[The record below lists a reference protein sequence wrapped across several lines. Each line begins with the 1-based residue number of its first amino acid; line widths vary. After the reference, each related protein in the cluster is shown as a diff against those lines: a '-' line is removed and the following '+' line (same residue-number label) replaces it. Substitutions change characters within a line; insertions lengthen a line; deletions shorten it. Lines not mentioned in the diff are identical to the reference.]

1 MDGSCTNWYS
11 NRMTRRIT
19 VTGTAHS
26 SADAHVL
33 YELLR
38 DRPSWPT
45 WSSLGRYEHVS
56 GTEGELDSVCVFVT
70 NGIRSVE
77 RIVEL
82 VPDRRLSYALLS
94 GLPMRDYRAN
104 VDLTPTAAGTD
115 VQWQSSFEP
124 KVRGT
129 GWFFRAMM
137 GALLPRM
144 AAALARRA
152 DELVAGAAPRR

>member
-1 MDGSCTNWYS
+1 MA
-11 NRMTRRIT
+11 RIT

-33 YELLR
+33 YEILR
-38 DRPSWPT
+38 DRPTWPT
-45 WSSLGRYEHVS
+45 WSSLGRYEYVS
-56 GTEGELDSVCVFVT
+56 GTEGELESVCVFVT

-77 RIVEL
+77 RLVEL
-82 VPDRRLSYALLS
+82 VPDRRLAYALLS
-94 GLPMRDYRAN
+94 GLPMREYRGV
-104 VDLTPTAAGTD
+104 VDLTPAGSGTD
-115 VQWQSSFEP
+115 IRWQSTFEP

-144 AAALARRA
+144 AASLARHA
-152 DELVAGAAPRR
+152 DALVGAAGPQR

>member
-1 MDGSCTNWYS
+1 
-11 NRMTRRIT
+11 MTRRIT

-38 DRPSWPT
+38 DRPSWPS
-45 WSSLGRYEHVS
+45 WSSLGRYEYVS
-56 GTEGELDSVCVFVT
+56 GTEGELDAVCVFVT
-70 NGIRSVE
+70 NRIRSVE

-94 GLPMRDYRAN
+94 GLPMRDYRGN
-104 VDLTPTAAGTD
+104 VDLTPTGSGTD
-115 VQWQSSFEP
+115 VRWQSSFEP
-124 KVRGT
+124 KIPGT
-129 GWFFRAMM
+129 GWFFEAMM

-144 AAALARRA
+144 ATALAHRA
-152 DELVAGAAPRR
+152 DELVAEGAPQR